1 MGAWYEGRVTRA
13 LRSRQRL
20 GKYRIERQLAEGG
33 FATVYRAMDTVE
45 GVRVALKVPRAELVK
60 GRESQFTHEV
70 RLASRLDHPNVLPV
84 KNAQAIDGY
93 FVIAYPL
100 GDKTLGDRMAS
111 RMSARRALSYFEQVL
126 EALAH
131 AHERRVMHLDVKPE
145 NFILFGTDRV
155 RLTDFGISKIALS
168 TRTLSGS
175 GTIGYIA
182 PEQAMGRPSLRS
194 DVFALGL
201 IGYKLF
207 TGCLPVWPFK
217 WPPPGI
223 ARLRATV
230 HPDLVELL
238 RRCIEVDEAKRPAD
252 ATRVLAAYKRLRAR
266 ALRPGTKRRPS
277 AKERETA
284 WKQVRIKEFLRR
296 HGSALDA
303 RGRCEACDG
312 PTTESMSW
320 CPWCGARIAVYV
332 GPTRLARRCERC
344 GRGRKAD
351 WRYCNHCWGKGAADV
366 SPRRYPD
373 RRYVRDC
380 ASCGG
385 GLMPFSRYCPWCHHK
400 VAEPWPVSQGAPC
413 GGCGSGLLTDF
424 WEHCAWCGR
433 RAR

>member
-1 MGAWYEGRVTRA
+1 MSRA

-84 KNAQAIDGY
+84 KNAQEIDGY

-111 RMSARRALSYFEQVL
+111 RMSARRALGYFEQAL
-126 EALAH
+126 LALAH
-131 AHERRVMHLDVKPE
+131 AHERRVMHLDIKPE

-182 PEQAMGRPSLRS
+182 PEQALGRPSLRS

-201 IGYKLF
+201 MGYKLF

-230 HPDLVELL
+230 HPDLAELL
-238 RRCIEVDEAKRPAD
+238 RRCIEVDEAKRPSD
-252 ATRVLAAYKRLRAR
+252 ATRVLAAYQRIRSR
-266 ALRPGTKRRPS
+266 ALKPGVKRKPS
-277 AKERETA
+277 AKRKPSSSKTETA
-284 WKQVRIKEFLRR
+284 WKQVRVREFLRR
-296 HGSALDA
+296 HGGALGT
-303 RGRCEACDG
+303 RGHCGACGG
-312 PTTESMSW
+312 PTTEAMSF
-320 CPWCGARIAVYV
+320 CPWCGERAAVYT
-332 GPTRLARRCERC
+332 GPTRLSHRCERC
-344 GRGRKAD
+344 GRGRKSD
-351 WRYCNHCWGKGAADV
+351 WRFCNHCWGKGVGEV
-366 SPRRYPD
+366 SLRRYAD
-373 RRYVRDC
+373 RRYERDC
-380 ASCGG
+380 EGCGG
-385 GLMPFSRYCPWCHHK
+385 GLMPFSRYCQWCHQK
-400 VAEPWPVSQGAPC
+400 VTEPWPIAGAAAC
-413 GGCGSGLLTDF
+413 SGCGWGLLADF